1 MAARRILT
9 LLACGALVTPA
20 LASPLGDPTNGRA
33 VFTGA
38 TVPHATSI
46 ELNPA
51 ALGLGTRFE
60 VYVAATSLLNQI
72 QIERR
77 TLDIATGDLSP
88 GPRVSDTQLAPGA
101 MIAVLGHP
109 SDRLTVGGAVYL
121 PSPERLPE
129 GHEPLRYHTL
139 GGGQRN
145 ILVTAGVSLRW
156 SNALYFGASLSHENR
171 LLDLRYARD
180 TALAGGPAGIASDCD
195 GAPCGVENPVA
206 TELYD
211 VRVRSPWLS
220 TSNLRVNI
228 GAVFRVYTDVWMGI
242 AYHTPPGFED
252 IQTTLDGN
260 MEVTRAPRDG
270 GGIVRGRS
278 TVYVSYPASLD
289 AEIRARLP
297 GELHL
302 HVGGRWQD
310 LSRLQAFDVRGFGS
324 TFRAND
330 IPEWVLRA
338 RGYDDSIALW
348 AGVEQIDRGE
358 PLRVGARIGFASSA
372 VDTERTSAVAIA
384 PASLTADVGVQAR
397 IAPSWVFQLSYG
409 LSYFPTVDVTE
420 TLYDPRHTLACI
432 ESGHDYTTLACEAVR
447 NGYGLPTAA
456 GTYDRLEHA
465 LRLGF
470 RYERL

>member
-1 MAARRILT
+1 MAVRRILT
-9 LLACGALVTPA
+9 LLACGALVSPA

-77 TLDIATGDLSP
+77 TLDLATGDLSP
-88 GPRVSDTQLAPGA
+88 GPRVRDTQLAPGA
-101 MIAVLGHP
+101 MIAVVGHP
-109 SDRLTVGGAVYL
+109 SERLTLGGSVYL
-121 PSPERLPE
+121 PAAERLPE
-129 GHEPLRYHTL
+129 GHEALRYHTL
-139 GGGQRN
+139 GGGESN
-145 ILVTAGVSLRW
+145 LLVTVGVGFRVTST
-156 SNALYFGASLSHENR
+156 LYFGASLSHENR

-180 TALAGGPAGIASDCD
+180 TALEAGPDGIASDCG
-195 GAPCGVENPVA
+195 GAPCGVENPLA

-211 VRVRSPWLS
+211 VDVRSPWLS
-220 TSNLRVNI
+220 ASNLKVTV
-228 GAVFRVYTDVWMGI
+228 GTVFRVYRDVWVGL
-242 AYHTPPGFED
+242 AYHTPPGGD
-252 IQTTLDGN
+252 IQTTLDGT

-270 GGIVRGRS
+270 GGLVRGRS
-278 TVYVSYPASLD
+278 TVYVSYPASID
-289 AEIRARLP
+289 GEIRARLP

-310 LSRLQAFDVRGFGS
+310 LSRMQAYDVRGFGS
-324 TFRAND
+324 TFRANG
-330 IPEWVLRA
+330 IPEWVLRP

-358 PLRVGARIGFASSA
+358 PLRVGARLGFVSSA
-372 VDTERTSAVAIA
+372 VDTERASAVAIA
-384 PASLTADVGVQAR
+384 PASFTADVGVQAR
-397 IAPSWVFQLSYG
+397 VAPSWVFQLSYG
-409 LSYFPTVDVTE
+409 LSYFPTVDVTDS
-420 TLYDPRHTLACI
+420 LYDPRHQLACF
-432 ESGHDYTTLACEAVR
+432 ESGFDYTTIACEAVR
-447 NGYGLPTAA
+447 NGYALPTAA
-456 GTYDRLEHA
+456 GSYDRLEHA
-465 LRLGF
+465 FRLGF